1 MLTKPSSLLTLLL
14 VATLLVACSNENAVN
29 RLVGQLESDRIEIGA
44 ETSEPIIVRLVKEGD
59 NVSAGQEIVQ
69 QDSTRAAARVD
80 EMDAALQQSRAR
92 QDELIRGPRREQ
104 ILAAEASVRGAQKE
118 LGFRETDLAR
128 AEEVFERNLA
138 SPEVRDRAVVARDT
152 AKANLENLQARLDE
166 ALTGTTAEELRQ
178 AAESVRQAEA
188 RLQSAQIDL
197 SRHSISA
204 PQDGVIDTLLFEVGE
219 RPQPGQPI
227 AVLLSGEQA
236 YARVYIPESIRARV
250 SPGTEARVYVDGL
263 NDSLAGRVRW
273 VSTEAA
279 FTPYFALTERDRGR
293 LSFSAKI
300 DILDADSRLPD
311 GVPVEV
317 ELMYGDTNE

>member
-1 MLTKPSSLLTLLL
+1 MTKLSSVLSLLL
-14 VATLLVACSNENAVN
+14 VAVLLEACDDRNEVN

-44 ETSEPIIVRLVKEGD
+44 ETSEPIVIRLVKEGAI
-59 NVSAGQEIVQ
+59 VAAGQEIIQ
-69 QDSTRAAARVD
+69 QDAARAAARVD
-80 EMDAALQQSRAR
+80 EMDAALQQTRAR

-188 RLQSAQIDL
+188 RLRSAQIDF
-197 SRHSISA
+197 SRHTTAA
-204 PQDGVIDTLLFEVGE
+204 PQTGVIDTLLFEVGE

-236 YARVYIPESIRARV
+236 YARVYIPESIRVRV
-250 SPGTEARVYVDGL
+250 SPGTEARVYVDGR
-263 NDSLAGRVRW
+263 NDPLSGRVRW

-293 LSFSAKI
+293 LSFAAKI
-300 DILDADSRLPD
+300 DLLNADSRLPD

-317 ELMYGDTNE
+317 ELMLGDSND